1 MRGNLMTVLQTATVR
16 GEELV
21 APVEVRA
28 AVVMLVESGEVP
40 VGCAPRPGDW
50 TTIRANA
57 GIGRII
63 SPTPVEDEP
72 IEDAHRNVE
81 DLKRMLAL

>member
-1 MRGNLMTVLQTATVR
+1 MTVLPTASVR

-21 APVEVRA
+21 APAEVRA

-40 VGCAPRPGDW
+40 ARPVDW
-50 TTIRANA
+50 TTIRSNA

-63 SPTPVEDEP
+63 SPTPVDDEP
-72 IEDAHRNVE
+72 IEDAHRTVE
-81 DLKRMLAL
+81 DLERMLAL

>member
-1 MRGNLMTVLQTATVR
+1 
-16 GEELV
+16 
-21 APVEVRA
+21 
-28 AVVMLVESGEVP
+28 

-50 TTIRANA
+50 TMIRANA

-81 DLKRMLAL
+81 DLERMLAL

>member
-1 MRGNLMTVLQTATVR
+1 MTVLRTASVH

-21 APVEVRA
+21 APVEDRA

-40 VGCAPRPGDW
+40 LGCAARPGDW
-50 TTIRANA
+50 TTIRSNA

-63 SPTPVEDEP
+63 SPTPVDDEP
-72 IEDAHRNVE
+72 IEDAHRTVE
-81 DLKRMLAL
+81 DLERILAL

>member
-1 MRGNLMTVLQTATVR
+1 MTVPQTASVR

-40 VGCAPRPGDW
+40 VGCAARPVGW
-50 TTIRANA
+50 MTIRSDA

-63 SPTPVEDEP
+63 SPTPVDDEP

-81 DLKRMLAL
+81 DLERMLAL

>member
-1 MRGNLMTVLQTATVR
+1 MTVLQTAPVR

-50 TTIRANA
+50 TMIRANA

-81 DLKRMLAL
+81 DLERMLAL

>member
-1 MRGNLMTVLQTATVR
+1 MTVLPIGSVR

-28 AVVMLVESGEVP
+28 AVVMLVESGEAP
-40 VGCAPRPGDW
+40 VGCAPRPVDW
-50 TTIRANA
+50 ITIRSNA

-72 IEDAHRNVE
+72 IEDAHRTVE
-81 DLKRMLAL
+81 DLEAMLAL